1 VWRSALAWQVT
12 LFLGLNS
19 FVYYVTV
26 SWLPT
31 ILRDAG
37 YSPEHAG
44 SLHGALQLAT
54 AVPALVLV
62 PVVRHLKD
70 QRLAAFSSSIVTMIG
85 LLGLLLAPEWA
96 TIWTVLV
103 GIGTGAAIILGLA
116 FVSLRASSA
125 HEAAALSGMAQ
136 CIGYLLAALGPT
148 LVGWL
153 HSDLGGWGVPL
164 GLCAA
169 LCLVM
174 ALFGL
179 LAGRAIYIAG
189 PMVRVGLA

>member
-1 VWRSALAWQVT
+1 
-12 LFLGLNS
+12 
-19 FVYYVTV
+19 
-26 SWLPT
+26 
-31 ILRDAG
+31 
-37 YSPEHAG
+37 
-44 SLHGALQLAT
+44 
-54 AVPALVLV
+54 
-62 PVVRHLKD
+62 
-70 QRLAAFSSSIVTMIG
+70 

-179 LAGRAIYIAG
+179 LARRAIYIAG
-189 PMVRVGLA
+189 PVVRVGLA